1 MVKNSRLMGQEE
13 LVLQT
18 SSEENGKAALA
29 MILACFGKTVT
40 MEELGGPIHNAAE
53 LVSAAQEQGLAAR
66 GLRMTVEEVEKAPL
80 PLIAHWRF
88 RAFVVVTK
96 VKGNRVWISSP
107 EEGFLTLSR
116 KEFQQGFT
124 GVALCFAL
132 PGEGTPESSGGD
144 SDGEK
149 DKKPSAVQKPA
160 RKKAEKEEGGL
171 KGMLPPAAWALLGVI
186 QLFIAAGYGLLAIL
200 CRRLAMGL
208 SAPQQVHGVGLCL
221 FIAGLLLA
229 LGGAEIFQTWL
240 VHRGQEKKR
249 RESRLILEEKME
261 EINPAR
267 LRPVHPFRLLQGVR
281 GYEGIPQAQARQI
294 LAWTRLLAGGFCLLW
309 MAVQDAGAFGA
320 AVVVTAVYSGV
331 CVACV
336 RSAYGEMQ
344 KSCLYGFA
352 VQALAQEDLSHLEEA
367 KLRGENISLGHRW
380 LSRAAASPALKM
392 SVIKGE
398 GWYFSAALL
407 LLLFVF
413 GASLVGMLMG
423 HSDTADLLGCMAM
436 AAGAASAMGALP
448 ELLSA
453 RMEEKAAGEAIHLAF
468 PRENPL
474 EGAYQDRRAQS
485 LTLQNVAVQPEGW
498 DTPVRGVTFTLRRGE
513 ALGVLAQEPVGQAL
527 ARVMAGL
534 GSPVQGEVYL
544 DSRDMA
550 KENSQDVFQ
559 NVMMLG
565 ESLPFPQGT
574 VRENIAAQK
583 EDVSDQAVAEAAS
596 QALLH
601 ESILRHK
608 DGYDTPVQELSR
620 GERVLLEFARAFVRG
635 TPFLICPGLTRG
647 LSRETEGELLS
658 SLRRQGIG
666 IVLLT
671 QDRGLLRQCDIACR
685 IEKGRMTL
693 RERGEFVEEEEDAYG
708 NEPKG

>member
-1 MVKNSRLMGQEE
+1 MVKNSRLIGQEE

-18 SSEENGKAALA
+18 SPEENGKAALA
-29 MILACFGKTVT
+29 MILAYFGKTVT
-40 MEELGGPIHNAAE
+40 MEQLGGPIHNAAE

-66 GLRMTVEEVEKAPL
+66 GLRMTVEELAEAPL

-132 PGEGTPESSGGD
+132 PGEGAPESSGSD
-144 SDGEK
+144 DDGE
-149 DKKPSAVQKPA
+149 KKPSAVQKPV
-160 RKKAEKEEGGL
+160 RKKREKKENGI
-171 KGMLPPAAWALLGVI
+171 KGMLPPSALALLAVI

-208 SAPQQVHGVGLCL
+208 SAPQQMQGMGLFL

-240 VHRGQEKKR
+240 VHRGREKKR

-261 EINPAR
+261 EVNPAR
-267 LRPVHPFRLLQGVR
+267 LRPVHPFRLLQGVQA
-281 GYEGIPQAQARQI
+281 YEGIPQAQARQI

-309 MAVQDAGAFGA
+309 MAVQDVGAFGA
-320 AVVVTAVYSGV
+320 AVVMTAVYSGV
-331 CVACV
+331 CVACA
-336 RSAYGEMQ
+336 RRAYGEMQ
-344 KSCLYGFA
+344 KSRLHEFA
-352 VQALAQEDLSHLEEA
+352 VQALAQEDLSRLEEA
-367 KLRGENISLGHRW
+367 KMGGENISLCHRW
-380 LSRAAASPALKM
+380 LSRAAASPVLKM
-392 SVIKGE
+392 GTAKGE

-407 LLLFVF
+407 LLLVF

-423 HSDTADLLGCMAM
+423 HNGTADLLGCMAM
-436 AAGAASAMGALP
+436 AAGVASAMGALP

-468 PRENPL
+468 PQENPQ
-474 EGAYQDRRAQS
+474 EGAYQGRHAQS
-485 LTLQNVAVQPEGW
+485 LTLQNVSVQPEEW
-498 DTPVRGVTFTLRRGE
+498 DTPVRGITFTLRRGE
-513 ALGVLAQEPVGQAL
+513 ALGVLAQQPVGQAL
-527 ARVMAGL
+527 AQVIAGL
-534 GSPVQGEVYL
+534 RPPVQGEVYL
-544 DSRDMA
+544 DSWDMA
-550 KENSQDVFQ
+550 RENSQDVFQ

-565 ESLPFPQGT
+565 ENLPFPQGT

-608 DGYDTPVQELSR
+608 EGYDTPVQDLSR
-620 GERVLLEFARAFVRG
+620 GERVLLEFARAFVRD

-647 LSRETEGELLS
+647 LSREIERKLLS
-658 SLRRQGIG
+658 SLRQQGIG

-693 RERGEFVEEEEDAYG
+693 RERGEFVEEEDAYG